1 MAGGGPHVSEFE
13 TDPRTQPLP
22 NCGTALRT
30 KGRYWCTSLQDQ
42 DHDLMRILKGRP
54 GRRAAPSRNGWSLQ
68 GCWHVGWRGQGVMA

>member
-13 TDPRTQPLP
+13 TGPRKQPLP

-42 DHDLMRILKGRP
+42 AHDLMRILKGRP
-54 GRRAAPSRNGWSLQ
+54 GRRATPHPETGGPYKDAGMWD
-68 GCWHVGWRGQGVMA
+68 GGDKG